1 MAYETKLCA
10 YIIFEHLPKLAP
22 IILRDKKHVASM
34 DTLNGIIY
42 FLGGLLCIIVMFL
55 FLVLAPKIDHITVTQ
70 VLMRLLCKTES

>member
-34 DTLNGIIY
+34 DTLNGILY
-42 FLGGLLCIIVMFL
+42 FLGGCYASLSCFFL
-55 FLVLAPKIDHITVTQ
+55 SHAPKIDHISVTQ
-70 VLMRLLCKTES
+70 VLMRLLCKTER